1 MSSTAQV
8 CQELPGCS
16 FWDFSL
22 PSYKPVLL
30 SEAWHS
36 QTGAIPETYG
46 YLELQS
52 LKEPGKPICPIC
64 SSLDEETRTQ
74 KTALISLM
82 PPNSLGEWG
91 LPRRGEDV
99 TCVIMCEPCKWCG
112 SGITNPMDGLEN
124 RGSILLKCNSDCV
137 TSQLRGKTKPLSSST
152 RNIASSYFPRLIS
165 SHPLTPFP
173 PCSPLDPSACCSFC
187 LGCFSPRYPPS

>member
-124 RGSILLKCNSDCV
+124 RGSKML
-137 TSQLRGKTKPLSSST
+137 
-152 RNIASSYFPRLIS
+152 SYFRKAAQLLSVKVGIGTQVS
-165 SHPLTPFP
+165 FNSKLMLHGLDSVCAGIWGESHI
-173 PCSPLDPSACCSFC
+173 
-187 LGCFSPRYPPS
+187 LGHCT